1 MSIETLR
8 IQPATHVRGRWLP
21 AGDKS
26 ISHRA
31 IILGMLA
38 ERCTEIHHLLEADD
52 CMRTLR
58 MAAQLGAKVERIAG
72 GHWRIEG
79 VGEQGLFEPDDLLDA
94 GNSGTTTRLMAG
106 VLASYP
112 IFSILTGDG
121 SLRRRPMRRV
131 TVPLREMGARIEGR
145 QDGQYLPLAI
155 RGGCLHGIRHEMP
168 VPSAQLKSCLLLAGL
183 RAEGET
189 EVDEIY
195 SSRDHTERMLDAFG
209 AELERSGM
217 PDASIHRTRIKG
229 GQRLQGCLV
238 HVPADFS
245 SAAFFLTAALLLP
258 DSDLVIENTGINPTR
273 TGLLEALA
281 QGGAHVHYES
291 MSEAAGEPV
300 ATLRVRPQNLRG
312 MHISG
317 ALVPRLIDEVPI
329 LAVAAT
335 QAHGETVIMDAA
347 ELRVK
352 ESDRIRALV
361 EELTKMGAF
370 IEAFPDGLR
379 IEGPTPLRGALVD
392 SHGDHRIAMSLA
404 VAGMIAQTD
413 ETIIEDVE
421 CIKTSFPD
429 FSEVMNRLVF

>member
-1 MSIETLR
+1 MLR
-8 IQPATHVRGRWLP
+8 IQPATRVCGRWLP

-38 ERCTEIHHLLEADD
+38 EGSTEIHHLLEAED
-52 CMRTLR
+52 CMRTVR

-72 GHWRIEG
+72 GHWRIVG
-79 VGEQGLFEPDDLLDA
+79 VGEKGLSEPDDLLDA

-112 IFSILTGDG
+112 IFSVLTGDD

-131 TVPLREMGARIEGR
+131 TVPLREMGARIDGR
-145 QDGQYLPLAI
+145 QDGQYVPLAI
-155 RGGCLHGIRHEMP
+155 RGGTLHGIRHEMP

-189 EVDEIY
+189 EVGEIY

-209 AELERSGM
+209 AELERSGV
-217 PDASIHRTRIKG
+217 AETCIHRTRIKG
-229 GQRLQGCLV
+229 GQRLQGCPV

-245 SAAFFLTAALLLP
+245 AAAFFLVAALLLP
-258 DSDLVIENTGINPTR
+258 GSDLIIEHTGINPTR
-273 TGLLEALA
+273 IGLLEALA

-291 MSEAAGEPV
+291 ISEVAGEPV
-300 ATLRVRPQNLRG
+300 ASLRVRPQTLRG
-312 MHISG
+312 MQISG
-317 ALVPRLIDEVPI
+317 ALVPRLIDEVPV

-335 QAHGETVIMDAA
+335 QAHGETMIADAA
-347 ELRVK
+347 ELHVK
-352 ESDRIRALV
+352 ESDRIRALA
-361 EELTKMGAF
+361 EELTKMGAS
-370 IEAFPDGLR
+370 IEALPDGLR
-379 IEGPTPLRGALVD
+379 IEGPTPLRGTLVH

-404 VAGMIAQTD
+404 VAGMIAQKG
-413 ETIIEDVE
+413 ETIIQDAE
-421 CIKTSFPD
+421 CINTSFPD
-429 FSEVMNRLVF
+429 FSEVMNMLVF